1 MIRKEIGL
9 DQFYTPQATADWVV
23 KVIRDQPWWI
33 DIVECIEPT
42 AGKGVF
48 LNALKPYAHYMT
60 VHSFDLEP
68 KHPDIKQGDALL
80 VDVPALLYHPKK
92 EQQIPMDHVLLI
104 GNPPFGRQS
113 ALARQIWDVYA
124 EHCGYTAFI
133 VPRSMAIP
141 KFMSKSRTIPKCHDL
156 LFTLSLPEDK
166 FELPDGK
173 TKSIK
178 GVALLVTRHQLLRDQ
193 KMNPVSI
200 RGDDWEQYADTK

>member
-9 DQFYTPQATADWVV
+9 DQFYTPQATADWAV

-33 DIVECIEPT
+33 DIVEAIEPT

-48 LNALKPYAHYMT
+48 LNALKPYEHYMT

-68 KHPDIKQGDALL
+68 KHPDVIQKDTFE

-92 EQQIPMDHVLLI
+92 KQQIPRDHVLLI

-113 ALARQIWDVYA
+113 KLAREIWDHYSDHV
-124 EHCGYTAFI
+124 GYTAFI

-141 KFMSKSRTIPKCHDL
+141 KFMSKSRTIPKNHDL
-156 LFTLSLPEDK
+156 LFTLSMPSDL

-178 GVALLVTRHQLLRDQ
+178 GVALLVTRHISLRDQ
-193 KMNPVSI
+193 KANPVSI
-200 RGDDWEQYADTK
+200 RGDDWEQYADTE

>member
-9 DQFYTPQATADWVV
+9 EQFYTPQSTADWVV
-23 KVIRDQPWWI
+23 DVVRQQPWWI
-33 DIVECIEPT
+33 DIVEVIEPT

-68 KHPDIKQGDALL
+68 HHPDIKQGNALE

-92 EQQIPMDHVLLI
+92 EQTIPLDHVLLI
-104 GNPPFGRQS
+104 GNPPFGRSSQ
-113 ALARQIWDVYA
+113 LAKKIWSHYSP
-124 EHCGYTAFI
+124 HCGYSALI

-141 KFMSKSRTIPKCHDL
+141 KHYSKSRTIPLEHDL

-173 TKSIK
+173 MKSIK
-178 GVALLVTRHQLLRDQ
+178 GVALLVTRHKQLRF
-193 KMNPVSI
+193 
-200 RGDDWEQYADTK
+200 E

>member
-1 MIRKEIGL
+1 MIRKDIGL
-9 DQFYTPQATADWVV
+9 EQFYTPQATADWVI

-42 AGKGVF
+42 AGTGVF
-48 LNALKPYAHYMT
+48 LNALKPFEHYMT

-68 KHPDIKQGDALL
+68 KHPDVILQDALT
-80 VDVPALLYHPKK
+80 VDVKNLLLHPTKGV
-92 EQQIPMDHVLLI
+92 QIPRDHVLLI

-113 ALARQIWDVYA
+113 KLAGQIWDYYSDDV
-124 EHCGYTAFI
+124 GYTAFI

-141 KFMSKSRTIPKCHDL
+141 KFITKSRAIPKNHDL

-173 TKSIK
+173 MKVVK
-178 GVALLVTRHQLLRDQ
+178 GCALLVTRHKALRF
-193 KMNPVSI
+193 
-200 RGDDWEQYADTK
+200 E

>member
-1 MIRKEIGL
+1 MIRRDIGL
-9 DQFYTPQATADWVV
+9 EQFYTPQATADWVI

-42 AGKGVF
+42 AGTGVF
-48 LNALKPYAHYMT
+48 LNALKPFEHYMT

-68 KHPDIKQGDALL
+68 KHPDVILQDALT
-80 VDVPALLYHPKK
+80 VDVKNLLLHPTKGV
-92 EQQIPMDHVLLI
+92 QIPRDHVLLI

-113 ALARQIWDVYA
+113 KLAGQIWDYYSDDV
-124 EHCGYTAFI
+124 GYTAFI

-141 KFMSKSRTIPKCHDL
+141 KFITKSRAIPKNHDL

-173 TKSIK
+173 MKVVK
-178 GVALLVTRHQLLRDQ
+178 GCALLVTRHKALRF
-193 KMNPVSI
+193 
-200 RGDDWEQYADTK
+200 E

>member
-23 KVIRDQPWWI
+23 TVCRDQPWWI
-33 DIVECIEPT
+33 DIVEAIEPT

-48 LNALKPYAHYMT
+48 VNALKPYEHYMT
-60 VHSFDLEP
+60 VHAGDLEP
-68 KHPDIKQGDALL
+68 LHPDVQQWDALT
-80 VDVPALLYHPKK
+80 VDVEKLLWFEKK
-92 EQQIPMDHVLLI
+92 GMPIPIDHVLLL

-113 ALARQIWDVYA
+113 KLAWEIWSHYA
-124 EHCGYTAFI
+124 PYVGYTAFI

-141 KFMSKSRTIPKCHDL
+141 KFMTKSRPIPKCHDL
-156 LFTLSLPEDK
+156 LFALSLPSDK

-178 GVALLVTRHQLLRDQ
+178 GVALLVTRHQALRDQ

-200 RGDDWEQYADTK
+200 RGDDWKQYV

>member
-23 KVIRDQPWWI
+23 DICRQQPWWI
-33 DIVECIEPT
+33 DIVEAIEPT
-42 AGKGVF
+42 AGCGPF
-48 LNALKPYAHYMT
+48 LNALKPYEHYMT

-68 KHPDIKQGDALL
+68 KHPDVIQGDALQ
-80 VDVPALLYHPKK
+80 VDVQSLLYNPKDGVDRWTPK
-92 EQQIPMDHVLLI
+92 AHVLLI

-113 ALARQIWDVYA
+113 KLAGQIWDHYA
-124 EHCGYTAFI
+124 EHCGYAAFI

-141 KFMSKSRTIPKCHDL
+141 KFMTKSRAIPKCHDL
-156 LFTLSLPEDK
+156 LCSLTLPDDK

-178 GVALLVTRHQLLRDQ
+178 GVALLLTRHKDLRF
-193 KMNPVSI
+193 
-200 RGDDWEQYADTK
+200 E